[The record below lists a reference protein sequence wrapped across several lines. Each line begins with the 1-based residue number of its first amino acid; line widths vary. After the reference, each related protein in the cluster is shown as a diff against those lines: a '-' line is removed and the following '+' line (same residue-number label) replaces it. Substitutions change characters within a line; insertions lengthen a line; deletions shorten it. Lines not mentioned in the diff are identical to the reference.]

1 MAPTFEI
8 GLRRIPRGWEWQIVT
23 FAEGHMLLRA
33 RGTAPFRWMARI
45 DAWSCLRRNRSVL
58 TYDPTMSWLD
68 GIDLR

>member
-8 GLRRIPRGWEWQIVT
+8 GLRRLRRGWEWQIVT
-23 FAEGHMLLRA
+23 FARGEMFVRA

-45 DAWSCLRRNRSVL
+45 DADRCQRRNRTAL
-58 TYDPTMSWLD
+58 TYGHEPWLD